1 MPRYQITDNT
11 GRTLVVEGDSPPTDE
26 DADELFAS
34 LPPPVEAPKPGI
46 MSRIGSALGFGDKE
60 SGQNLSDLVAN
71 SQGAPA
77 PDPNSWR
84 TKAATQLKASWD
96 ATPDWIKT
104 ASRLN
109 PVTGGFANAVMT
121 APDSKLMD
129 TAVGVVPAVA
139 GTIAGGFVGM
149 PGVGGAIGSGVG
161 NSLVQ
166 ARKIFSGEQKTVN
179 PGEFVANTAAGAF
192 VPGGLKPGMGIG
204 KAILTRGGQGG
215 LLAGTQEG
223 IRQAIEEEKYD
234 WGKIAQ
240 NGALGVGFGL
250 VLGVPEAIALRKALG
265 GSAPLEGKTLK
276 EAVDIIAAE
285 KQVPPEAV
293 SAHINDLVLN
303 GPPSTA
309 REAAEVFQKQPM
321 VKDAQA
327 SAEAILAGEAMRK
340 SREEAFTLARA
351 EEAIQLAKT
360 QGITGAPE
368 VRGASQPVRNAPMP
382 PNRGPMLSP
391 QAQRMADEYGGINPA
406 VLMPVAS
413 AAMGGTIGAAT
424 GDTPEERVQNAMI
437 GAGIAVSPFG
447 AAKLVQ
453 AVKNTPVG
461 KEVAEAAQ
469 SAWKSLRL
477 LENRK
482 AFMPKEIKNEL
493 RIGEQNAAALDF
505 AGQSLVKDLD
515 SAISGTGNVA
525 TQAIH
530 ATTVREFLDR
540 KIPLAQVPAPVRVQ
554 AQKVRSY
561 IDDLTDRAIKEGVVE
576 GQLVTTMAANRGAY
590 LRRSYEAFINP
601 KFKFDPVLEK
611 AAINALVTKSKL
623 SVENATLAIAHLKN
637 PATVEQFLTGAK
649 VGGRDV
655 SSLIKRSDVL
665 PEVRAF
671 LGEVHD
677 PILAASQTIPRLAK
691 LIEMH
696 HAQEKVK
703 EIGLKMGLFSKVE
716 TPNHLRKFVGDDSQT
731 HPWLVGL
738 YASDDTAHAFS
749 KELSSGRTDAVKDLL
764 WSGWTTGTSAAKVSK
779 TVLNPI
785 SYSTNLIGGV
795 WANLANGNF
804 RVSSVSRGLM
814 LGAEELGIMR
824 AAFPKAPVR
833 EELVK
838 ELAELRKNG
847 IIGESVIGTDLV
859 KALDT
864 SFWTKLHNPATKMLR
879 ATSKVYSGIDD
890 FTRYLSY
897 KAEVARY
904 TAALPGATQA
914 QIQKVAGET
923 VRSTMPTYS
932 EVPELLKKLSNVG
945 ATPQFVNFQYEVF
958 RNAFNAVKVGLRDAR
973 AGAQT
978 GNAALRNAGLKRLA
992 AFGVSTVAAGS
1003 YGISRISRME
1013 HEIDDEKD
1021 AAVRYFAAPWDKDA
1035 SLLFTSK
1042 IERQKPVS
1050 FSNMS
1055 YVAPQAILWEAFEAA
1070 KRGEDDASAVGT
1082 FAKVFTQQWLGNPA
1096 NNSLMMGAAL
1106 VQMTGKDPRT
1116 GRPINIDKSDTE
1128 PTQADRIRYN
1138 FDNTFK
1144 PAFLDF
1150 ADQTRKAV
1158 SGEVGPHGK
1167 VYSLEEQR
1175 NRLLGVRQTSFLPEQ
1190 AVKYKANELASK
1202 INGAEGMYRNRVTQ
1216 GKTPEEQAQ
1225 DYQDAEARR
1234 KELFNEM
1241 IVAAKHAEKLF
1252 VNRDEF
1258 AAALAGAKVDATLI
1272 AGVLDGIYTPMA
1284 RDKNEPASAIA
1295 EALYGKPDE
1304 QKRAELAKMYAA
1316 DPFKAKDVLTAM
1328 RGMQRSD
1335 ALKVSQYDE
1344 ILMKMGIG
1352 NGERAAYINRKL
1364 ESLPTTQARKAFV
1377 DELKAKRIITPE
1389 VLYQMQNP
1397 K

>member
-60 SGQNLSDLVAN
+60 SGQNLSSLVAG
-71 SQGAPA
+71 QQAAPA
-77 PDPNSWR
+77 PG
-84 TKAATQLKASWD
+84 
-96 ATPDWIKT
+96 ATPAITPPGRETVDAMVSTFQQMSPYPMPDWVARSVLTRGGKLGDT
-104 ASRLN
+104 AAQVI
-109 PVTGGFANAVMT
+109 PGIAGTMVGATGG
-121 APDSKLMD
+121 P
-129 TAVGVVPAVA
+129 
-139 GTIAGGFVGM
+139 GGAALGG
-149 PGVGGAIGSGVG
+149 GVGSGAG
-161 NSLVQ
+161 NMLAQ
-166 ARKIFSGEQKTVN
+166 LRRNIRGEQVGIN
-179 PGEFVANTAAGAF
+179 PGEGVASAAVGA
-192 VPGGLKPGMGIG
+192 VPLGNLKAGMGIG
-204 KAILTRGGQGG
+204 NALITRGIQGG
-215 LLAGTQEG
+215 VLGGAQEG
-223 IRQAIEEEKYD
+223 IRQTFDEEKYD

-276 EAVDIIAAE
+276 EAVETIAAE
-285 KQVPPEAV
+285 TQMPPQSVADR
-293 SAHINDLVLN
+293 INEMVGVGQPQGQAAKN
-303 GPPSTA
+303 S
-309 REAAEVFQKQPM
+309 AEVFQKQVT
-321 VKDAQA
+321 VKSAQD

-351 EEAIQLAKT
+351 EEAIQQAKT
-360 QGITGAPE
+360 QGIAGAPE

-437 GAGIAVSPFG
+437 GAGLAVSPFG

-469 SAWKSLRL
+469 NAWKSLRL

-601 KFKFDPVLEK
+601 KFKFDPVLEQ

-1241 IVAAKHAEKLF
+1241 IVAAKHAERLF

-1284 RDKNEPASAIA
+1284 RDENEPASAIA

-1364 ESLPTTQARKAFV
+1364 ESLPTTQARRAFV

-1389 VLYQMQNP
+1389 VLYHMQNP